1 MATTRTGRSGSKSTP
16 NLSVTSAPPNP
27 SISTNPYKTWVL
39 LVCGAPPK
47 TDAGVPISEDSYFA
61 NEFLIGDFAGI
72 MQVLHDLHGIKG
84 EFWTC
89 LDLASYVNVTE
100 HKDIKFG
107 RGNEVKTVYTQWQ
120 GKHRQL
126 YEFIAAEDL
135 KGRVVKWIQ
144 ERAVEAKEGDTIEII
159 FVTHG
164 NERGDQ
170 QLGRDRISVVEMRT
184 LLQSFKQEVEVNVIT
199 SACFGGFL
207 PEAIE
212 QDNQEY
218 RYIQA
223 ASQKHQKTSAIREG
237 LLKGRSASDR
247 YQCSYFGVATVK
259 SLGKIKVGG
268 NLIARKKHTLGTH
281 LSDLAGGILGG
292 GTPSVG
298 WSNPVHYTD
307 WSYQD
312 TLSNLLKLD
321 YVDFPANQTAS
332 SRYLGAEGS
341 IAVFENIS
349 DATPVDDG
357 YAFIVEDTLSS
368 EVERM
373 DEVNVVNEDMALLAS
388 IQANRTWSTSR
399 AFLTLLVRLR
409 VQSTVFEVF
418 MTLYIYE
425 LVSISALELQ
435 VDLDNTDSE
444 VFKVFQALLRSF
456 QFGETLN
463 NCPNIFLTGSYAM
476 PLIWLSCMIVRGARV
491 RLPVIVEFICRKG
504 AFGDFNL
511 AEFREWW
518 PEGTAL
524 QVNPEAQATTKS
536 KHGYIGVY
544 LPMGLNKASTDDVY
558 DVIDK
563 PLQRLEALFAAYF
576 MIAEEGF
583 VPAGKVLQV

>member
-1 MATTRTGRSGSKSTP
+1 MATTSTGRSGSKSTP
-16 NLSVTSAPPNP
+16 NLSVTSAPSNP
-27 SISTNPYKTWVL
+27 SIYTYSYKAWVL

-47 TDAGVPISEDSYFA
+47 TDAGVPISDDSYFA
-61 NEFLIGDFAGI
+61 YEFLIGDFAGI

-89 LDLASYVNVTE
+89 LDLASYINATKHE
-100 HKDIKFG
+100 DIKFG

-126 YEFIAAEDL
+126 YEFIEAEDL

-144 ERAVEAKEGDTIEII
+144 ERAVEAKEGDTIDII

-164 NERGDQ
+164 NDRGDL
-170 QLGRDRISVVEMRT
+170 QLGRNRISVVEMRT

-223 ASQKHQKTSAIREG
+223 ASQKKTSAIREG
-237 LLKGRSASDR
+237 SLKGRSASDR
-247 YQCSYFGVATVK
+247 YQCSYFAVAIVK

-268 NLIARKKHTLGTH
+268 NLAARKKQTLGTH
-281 LSDLAGGILGG
+281 LSDLAGGILDG
-292 GTPSVG
+292 GTPLAG

-332 SRYLGAEGS
+332 SRYLRAEGS
-341 IAVFENIS
+341 IAVFENTS
-349 DATPVDDG
+349 DAAPVDDD
-357 YAFIVEDTLSS
+357 YASIVEDTLRS

-399 AFLTLLVRLR
+399 AFLALLVRLR

-425 LVSISALELQ
+425 LVSINALEFQ
-435 VDLDNTDSE
+435 VDLNTTDSE
-444 VFKVFQALLRSF
+444 VFKVFHALLRSF

-491 RLPVIVEFICRKG
+491 RLPVIAEFICRKG

-518 PEGTAL
+518 PKGTTL
-524 QVNPEAQATTKS
+524 QVNPDAQTTTKS

-576 MIAEEGF
+576 MIPEEDF
-583 VPAGKVLQV
+583 MPAGKVLQL